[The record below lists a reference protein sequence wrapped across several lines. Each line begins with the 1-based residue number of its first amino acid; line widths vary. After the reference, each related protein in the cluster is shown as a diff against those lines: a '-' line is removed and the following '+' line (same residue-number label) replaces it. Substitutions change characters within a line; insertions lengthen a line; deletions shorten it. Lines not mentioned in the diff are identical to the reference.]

1 MSTEHKHAEQNA
13 LASGLTTTW
22 TKFKGGQLISYKI
35 MALLLLLVAGL
46 GTWWY
51 ISSERRKGVSA
62 QWMEFDD
69 ANTTKKLEELAQ
81 KPNAPKTSSLA
92 GLLLARTQL
101 GPDGID
107 LLTSP
112 RPEMR
117 MKAVENI
124 EKARDSLG
132 KLLDQFK
139 NDRVLKAECLYGLA
153 KAEMALVAVP
163 VKQDQPTPGPI
174 TGPIAATEFR
184 GTVPKLIEYLD
195 QLAAVAAPD
204 TAWATDSKKL
214 AEALKKD
221 PAEFINVQRS
231 LFVYQPPTPSKV
243 DPDGPLSP
251 LGGLP
256 GAP

>member
-22 TKFKGGQLISYKI
+22 TKFKGGQLISYKV

-62 QWMEFDD
+62 QWLEFDD
-69 ANTTKKLEELAQ
+69 ANTPKKLEELAQ
-81 KPNAPKTSSLA
+81 KQNAPKTSRLA

-101 GPDGID
+101 GPEGID
-107 LLTSP
+107 LLTST
-112 RPEMR
+112 RNELR
-117 MKAVENI
+117 SKGVENI
-124 EKARDSLG
+124 EKAREAFG

-139 NDRVLKAECLYGLA
+139 SDPVLKAECLYGLA

-163 VKQDQPTPGPI
+163 VKQDQPVPGPV
-174 TGPIAATEFR
+174 AATEFR
-184 GTVPKLIEYLD
+184 GTVPKLIEYLE
-195 QLAAVAAPD
+195 QLAAAAAPD

-231 LFVYQPPTPSKV
+231 LFVYQPPTPGKV
-243 DPDGPLSP
+243 DPEGPLSP
-251 LGGLP
+251 LGGFP